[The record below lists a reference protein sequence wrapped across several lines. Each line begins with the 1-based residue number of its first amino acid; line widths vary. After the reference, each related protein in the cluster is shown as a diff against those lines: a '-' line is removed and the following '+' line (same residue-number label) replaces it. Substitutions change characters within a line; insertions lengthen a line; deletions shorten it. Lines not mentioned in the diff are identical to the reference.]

1 MKLSIMTFSSFSPII
16 FIAVGTPPME
26 DASADLQYVLAAA
39 RSIGEN
45 MNGCKVIVNKSSVP
59 VGTGRK
65 VKNVI
70 SEALEHRKVNI
81 EFEVVSN
88 PEFLREGAAVRD
100 FMHPDRIVIGA
111 ESEKAKNIMKNI
123 YNVLYLID
131 TPFVFTNLETAEL
144 IKYASNAFLATKIS
158 FINEIANL
166 CDAVG
171 ANVTDVSKAMGMD
184 GRIGKYF
191 LHPGPGYGGSCFPK
205 DTKALVKIGNEHG
218 ADVSIVK
225 SVVDANEN
233 QRRKMVKKILTN
245 IGNMD
250 EKVIGVLGLSFKPET
265 DDIREAPSICI
276 VTELVRNGAAIRV
289 YDPVAMN
296 NAARDAFKN
305 IDLYYACDE
314 YDAVEG
320 ADALVIV
327 TEWNQ
332 FRSINLSMIKE
343 KMCGRFFF
351 DLRNIYDRKSMEE
364 AGFAYFAVGR

>member
-1 MKLSIMTFSSFSPII
+1 MDGYKL
-16 FIAVGTPPME
+16 
-26 DASADLQYVLAAA
+26 
-39 RSIGEN
+39 
-45 MNGCKVIVNKSSVP
+45 IVNKSTVP
-59 VGTGRK
+59 VYTGQK
-65 VKNVI
+65 VKHVI
-70 SEALEHRKVNI
+70 QEVLDERGFDY
-81 EFEVVSN
+81 EFDIVSN
-88 PEFLREGAAVRD
+88 PEFLREGAAVQD
-100 FMHPDRIVIGA
+100 FLHPDRIIIGT
-111 ESEKAKNIMKNI
+111 ESVRAREMMRNV
-123 YNVLYLID
+123 YRVLYLYNH
-131 TPFVFTNLETAEL
+131 PFVFTNIETAEL
-144 IKYASNAFLATKIS
+144 IKYASNSFLATKIT

-166 CDAVG
+166 CEVVG
-171 ANVTDVSKAMGMD
+171 ANVQEVAKGMGLD

-191 LHPGPGYGGSCFPK
+191 LHSGPGYGGSCFPK
-205 DTKALVKIGNEHG
+205 DTKALVNTGEQLG
-218 ADVSIVK
+218 VK
-225 SVVDANEN
+225 MTLVDAVIKANEC
-233 QRRKMVKKILTN
+233 QKLRMVSKILAALGEVKDKT
-245 IGNMD
+245 IA
-250 EKVIGVLGLSFKPET
+250 VLGLAFKPET

-276 VTELVRNGAAIRV
+276 VSELVRNGAAIRV

-305 IDLYYACDE
+305 IALYYACDE